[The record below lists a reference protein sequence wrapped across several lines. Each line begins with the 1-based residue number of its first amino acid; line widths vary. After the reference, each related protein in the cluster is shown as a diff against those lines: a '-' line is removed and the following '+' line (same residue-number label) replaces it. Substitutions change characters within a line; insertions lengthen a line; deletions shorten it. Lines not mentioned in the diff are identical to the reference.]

1 MCVEASYIICVIKS
15 VKPPVK
21 LKKKTFSKKLLNN
34 LPIKHGCLAE
44 TLAVAF
50 LTKNH
55 YQILARN
62 VCFKNHELDIIALD
76 VQYDEYVFIEVKW
89 RKNNRFGEGSGAVNH
104 KKILS
109 MTVVAKQWL
118 NKQKFPKAWRFDIIS
133 LFGDLT
139 KDNLTI
145 KHFKNITWL

>member
-1 MCVEASYIICVIKS
+1 MA
-15 VKPPVK
+15 KPPVK
-21 LKKKTFSKKLLNN
+21 LKKKIFSKKLLSN
-34 LPIKHGCLAE
+34 LSFKQGCLAE
-44 TLAVAF
+44 TIASAF
-50 LTKNH
+50 LTKNN

-62 VCFKNHELDIIALD
+62 LRFKNHELDIIALD
-76 VQYDEYVFIEVKW
+76 LQYDEYVFTEVKW
-89 RKNNRFGEGSGAVNH
+89 RKNNRFGEGSDAVDY

-109 MTVVAKQWL
+109 MQIVAKQWL
-118 NKQKFPKAWRFDIIS
+118 KKQKFPKAWRFDIIS